1 MKTLICYFS
10 ATGETKK
17 AAEKLSALL
26 LGDLYEIAA
35 VPAYSEPD
43 LNWRDPQSRSSV
55 LMADEFARPAIRKD
69 YPRLADYDRLLIGF
83 PIWWGVEPR
92 EVDTFLDEVKPSLP
106 LYVFATSGGS
116 PIKGAMSHLKTLY
129 PSLDIKGGKLLN
141 FGVNEKTLEGWIA

>member
-10 ATGETKK
+10 ASGETKK
-17 AAEKLSALL
+17 ATEKLSALL

-35 VPAYSEPD
+35 VPAYSEAD

-55 LMADEFARPAIRKD
+55 MMADEFARPAIRKD
-69 YPRLADYDRLLIGF
+69 YPRLADHDRLLIGF

-92 EVDTFLDEVKPSLP
+92 EVDTFLDEVRPSLP

-129 PSLDIKGGKLLN
+129 PSLYIKGGKLLN

>member
-1 MKTLICYFS
+1 MVEGSRSAPIIEWKGEKEMKTLICYFTAS
-10 ATGETKK
+10 GETKK

-35 VPAYSEPD
+35 VPAYSEAD

-69 YPRLADYDRLLIGF
+69 YPHLDDYDRLLIGF

-116 PIKGAMSHLKTLY
+116 PIKGGDVAFKDPLSFAGY
-129 PSLDIKGGKLLN
+129 
-141 FGVNEKTLEGWIA
+141 